1 MEKIDMQDGRIL
13 ALCSV
18 VGQDQKG
25 VVARVSTYLAEQG
38 VNIED
43 IEQKVVQ
50 GLFIMNMLVD
60 VGHLSCSLDELIRG
74 LIALGGEMKMDI
86 EMRLLN
92 QRKPKRLV
100 VMVSKEDH
108 CIRRLLDDIAEKN
121 FQADIVGIWS
131 NHPTLKPI
139 AEEAGYEFRHFD
151 NPDREARDDEILAEL
166 AKANPDLIVL
176 ARYMQILPERF
187 VQAWKNKMINIHP
200 SLLPYHKGAHAY
212 RQAFEHGRRVAGCT
226 AHFVTED
233 LDEGPIILQDVF
245 HIAVGEDTLEDVKRK
260 GQELEANVLA
270 KAVQLFC
277 NDELLVRDSKVVY
290 KPGNEFFKKHHS
302 V

>member
-1 MEKIDMQDGRIL
+1 MSNGRIL
-13 ALCSV
+13 ALVSV

-25 VVARVSTYLAEQG
+25 VVARVSTYLAEQN

-60 VGHLSCSLDELIRG
+60 VTELSVSLDEIIRG
-74 LIALGGEMKMDI
+74 LIRMGAEMKMDI
-86 EMRLLN
+86 EMRLLS
-92 QRKPKRLV
+92 QRRPRRMV
-100 VMVSKEDH
+100 VMVSKESH
-108 CIRRLLDDIAEKN
+108 CLRRLLDDVAAGAVAGE
-121 FQADIVGIWS
+121 IVAVFS
-131 NHPTLKPI
+131 NHDELRSV
-139 AEEAGYEFRHFD
+139 AAGAGVRFELFQ
-151 NPDREARDDEILAEL
+151 NEDRERRDDAILARLAEL
-166 AKANPDLIVL
+166 NPDLVVL
-176 ARYMQILPERF
+176 ARYMQILPKRF
-187 VQAWKNKMINIHP
+187 VDAWAGKMINIHP
-200 SLLPYHKGAHAY
+200 SLLPYHKGANAY

-245 HIAVGEDTLEDVKRK
+245 HIEVGVDTLDDVKRK
-260 GQELEANVLA
+260 GRELEANVLS

-277 NDELLVRDSKVVY
+277 NNELLVRDNKVVY
-290 KPGNEFFKKHHS
+290 RPGNDFFKKHHS